1 MIFHFCSTP
10 DADNIFLHLMS
21 KLDVLHN
28 LENLIL
34 PILKK
39 SLAELNSVNFK
50 NLKCIKCHE

>member
-1 MIFHFCSTP
+1 
-10 DADNIFLHLMS
+10 MS

-50 NLKCIKCHE
+50 NLKCIKCQE